1 MDLRLPKKTQPC
13 YKWIVITLSLV
24 TLVLFC
30 VTLFFNFIGATAN
43 NGLFKNGIGAVS
55 DDFPLDITPAGY
67 TFIIWGL
74 IYIWQAAWII
84 YVLTSLCRRNQYGA
98 VFTNPP
104 IVTPFFLMSFCLNLW
119 LNIMWLFLFDRKLIV
134 WSFICIFL
142 MYFTLEFPVLMSHY
156 VAVHKYGKQLKKDHN
171 KNRVPHF
178 RPVKTVAPWLAKKVV
193 PKCETN
199 DWNCAIIYIFSNL
212 HIKYQ
217 MPKCFLES
225 INQKFSFSTLSSSIF
240 LFLIHVY
247 KADRFAIRILIQ
259 NGLVLYRTWLILAT
273 TLNIC
278 IVLTY
283 EGDVDRSTS
292 STVGLVIVAVFVIL
306 DFVIGTT
313 IWDKYQRY
321 TFSNW
326 GVYIWA
332 LIGILVENWDAS
344 NRNSIITLVLLFVC
358 IILLLLRFH

>member
-1 MDLRLPKKTQPC
+1 MDLRLPTKTEPC

-24 TLVLFC
+24 TFILFC
-30 VTLFFNFIGATAN
+30 VTLFFNLIGNTTAN
-43 NGLFKNGIGAVS
+43 NGLFINDIGAVS
-55 DDFPLDITPAGY
+55 DEFALDITPADF

-104 IVTPFFLMSFCLNLW
+104 IVTPFFLMSYCLNLW

-142 MYFTLEFPVLMSHY
+142 MYFTLEFPALMSHH
-156 VAVHKYGKQLKKDHN
+156 VAVHKYGKQLKKDH
-171 KNRVPHF
+171 
-178 RPVKTVAPWLAKKVV
+178 
-193 PKCETN
+193 
-199 DWNCAIIYIFSNL
+199 
-212 HIKYQ
+212 
-217 MPKCFLES
+217 
-225 INQKFSFSTLSSSIF
+225 
-240 LFLIHVY
+240 

-259 NGLVLYRTWLILAT
+259 NGLVLYRTWLVLAT
-273 TLNIC
+273 TLNVC

-283 EGDVDRSTS
+283 ERDIIRSTS
-292 STVGLVIVAVFVIL
+292 STIGLAIVAVFVIL
-306 DFVIGTT
+306 DFVVSTT

-332 LIGILVENWDAS
+332 LIGILVGNWDAN

-358 IILLLLRFH
+358 IILLAVKIPLTVWRHRNKPLYAV